1 MSLPRVTEILKPFT
15 GIEFVPKDILAN
27 SAARGTK
34 VHGYCA
40 GIARGAWVP
49 HSSIDDALLGYVK
62 SFERWA
68 DAQVKN
74 FQIIE
79 TRYEHEDLGYT
90 GQVDFV
96 VTGFDEHLYL
106 VDIKT
111 SAKPRK
117 TYPLQL
123 AAYQMLLAWHDII
136 VQGAMLVFLQQN
148 GDLPEIALY
157 DDLMEQREVFQGALK
172 CHKYFHTEKKTC
184 PKKHP

>member
-1 MSLPRVTEILKPFT
+1 MLPRVTEILKPFT
-15 GIEFVPKDILAN
+15 GIEFVPKDILAS

-34 VHGYCA
+34 VHAICA
-40 GIARGAWVP
+40 GIAKGAWVP
-49 HSSIDDALLGYVK
+49 HSSIDEELLGYVK

-79 TRYEHEDLGYT
+79 TRYEHEDLGFT

-123 AAYQMLLAWHDII
+123 AAYRELLSWHDIY
-136 VQGAMLVFLQQN
+136 VQGAMLVYLN
-148 GDLPEIALY
+148 AAGDFPEIQLL
-157 DDLMEQREVFQGALK
+157 DHLNEELCVFRGALT
-172 CHKYFHTEKKTC
+172 CFKYFHQEKKSC
-184 PKKHP
+184 RKPR